1 MSEEPILNAL
11 AEAAEAAAAVLRR
24 HAAQARPL
32 WPAEGPAGT
41 VLDRARQIHPALSPR
56 QADILSELVAA
67 GSEGRTPGAIA
78 RALNHDQ
85 ANMDI
90 MLGGLANQGL
100 VNRDASVDPHNYR
113 LSAALL
119 RGVAD
124 GGRPDA

>member
-1 MSEEPILNAL
+1 M
-11 AEAAEAAAAVLRR
+11 V
-24 HAAQARPL
+24 
-32 WPAEGPAGT
+32 
-41 VLDRARQIHPALSPR
+41 DRARRIHPALSPR

-67 GSEGRTPGAIA
+67 GTEGTTPGAIA

-90 MLGGLANQGL
+90 MLSGLANQGL
-100 VNRDASVDPHNYR
+100 VDRDASVYPHNYR

-119 RGVAD
+119 GGGAG